1 MVLIVSAIYAF
12 CWLPNLTIYAVAYLS
27 PSQKYGSVLYITS
40 IVLVTFNSTVNPFI
54 YVFVN
59 RRFSEK
65 ITNLLM
71 CGKRRNNDVDAGR
84 GEPRGRTQRSVGA
97 VPESHVPMQQQAIHA
112 VRN

>member
-12 CWLPNLTIYAVAYLS
+12 CWLPNLTIYAMSYLS
-27 PSQKYGSVLYITS
+27 PSHKYGSVLYITS
-40 IVLVTFNSTVNPFI
+40 MVMVTFNSTVNPFI

-71 CGKRRNNDVDAGR
+71 CGKLRNNNVDPG
-84 GEPRGRTQRSVGA
+84 GDEPRGRPQNSVVA
-97 VPESHVPMQQQAIHA
+97 VPESHVPMQQQAINA

>member
-12 CWLPNLTIYAVAYLS
+12 CWLPNLTIYALAYLS

-40 IVLVTFNSTVNPFI
+40 IVMVTLNSTVNPFI

-65 ITNLLM
+65 IANLLM
-71 CGKRRNNDVDAGR
+71 CGKRRNNDVDPGR

-97 VPESHVPMQQQAIHA
+97 VPASHEPMQQQAINA